1 MVYRRVGRLMQQGIE
16 RPWEQRPSTPRAQ
29 GTKKALTLA
38 SYREAR
44 AVKEMPPLDLPGWGV
59 TASAQE
65 AMVRQRG
72 SRAELPHLST
82 LLSDSAVEPEGGVF
96 RGLPLEA
103 EQGG

>member
-1 MVYRRVGRLMQQGIE
+1 MVYRCVGRLMQQGME

-29 GTKKALTLA
+29 GTEKALTLA

-44 AVKEMPPLDLPGWGV
+44 AVKERLLLDLQAWGV

-82 LLSDSAVEPEGGVF
+82 LLSDSAGEPE
-96 RGLPLEA
+96 
-103 EQGG
+103 